1 LEINDLYQDLII
13 DHGRRPRNFG
23 PLAEA
28 TSSHQAHNPLCGD
41 QVCLHLQM
49 EGERIVRVRFE
60 GEGCALSMA
69 SASLLT
75 EIAVGKTREELL
87 GIAQAFHHQMVSG
100 EPGLSIGPL
109 EALLPVR
116 EYPMRVKCVTMVWH
130 ALREALRESHA

>member
-1 LEINDLYQDLII
+1 MEINDLYQDLII

-49 EGERIVRVRFE
+49 EGDRVVRVQFE

-75 EIAVGKTREELL
+75 ELAVGKTREELL
-87 GIAQAFHHQMVSG
+87 EIAQEFHRQMVSG
-100 EPGLSIGPL
+100 ESGLPLGPL
-109 EALLPVR
+109 DALLPVR

-130 ALREALRESHA
+130 ALREALTQPHA